1 MIRKLKTKR
10 GLQMKVVKVL
20 SGLVMLGL
28 TVGLVGCGAKQKSS
42 QDDSVSKIKQQK
54 VLTVGTSADFAPF
67 EFPIVKNGK
76 KEIVG
81 FDIMLAQKIA
91 AQLGVKLKVVN
102 IEFPSLISELNNNK
116 TDLVISGLSK
126 TKKRQK
132 AVLFSKPYYK
142 VENVLLVKKGQENKY
157 QTLSDLNGKQLGAQ
171 QASTQEDLVKKQLPK
186 ANLVSE
192 AVLTS
197 LTTELANGQLD
208 GVVMESA
215 TANNYVKQFPNK
227 YALAK
232 VSLTDQKEVEAY
244 SVAAK
249 KGDQKLIK
257 VVNKVIDQIKKD
269 GQDGEMLSKAQALQ
283 AQNAQ

>member
-1 MIRKLKTKR
+1 
-10 GLQMKVVKVL
+10 MKVTKFWSVVL
-20 SGLVMLGL
+20 TLGL
-28 TVGLVGCGAKQKSS
+28 SMALVGCGDKAAKSS
-42 QDDSVSKIKQQK
+42 DDSVSTIKQQK

-91 AQLGVKLKVVN
+91 KKLGVKLKVVN

-132 AVLFSKPYYK
+132 AVLFSKPYYT
-142 VENVLLVKKGQENKY
+142 VENVLLVKKGQEDKY
-157 QTLSDLNGKQLGAQ
+157 QTLTDLNGKQLGAQ
-171 QASTQEDLVKKQLPK
+171 QSSTQEDLIKKDLPK

-197 LTTELANGQLD
+197 LATELANGQLD

-215 TANNYVKQFPNK
+215 TANNYVKQYPNK

-232 VSLTDQKEVEAY
+232 VKLTKDADVEAY

-257 VVNKVIDQIKKD
+257 VVNEVINEIKKS
-269 GQDGEMLSKAQALQ
+269 GADGEMLAKAQDLQ
-283 AQNAQ
+283 AKNAQ

>member
-1 MIRKLKTKR
+1 M
-10 GLQMKVVKVL
+10 MKVTKFWSVVL
-20 SGLVMLGL
+20 TLGL
-28 TVGLVGCGAKQKSS
+28 SMALVGCGDKAAKSS
-42 QDDSVSKIKQQK
+42 DDSVSTIKQQK

-91 AQLGVKLKVVN
+91 KKLGVKLKVVN

-132 AVLFSKPYYK
+132 AVLFSKPYYT
-142 VENVLLVKKGQENKY
+142 VENVLLVKKGQEDKY
-157 QTLSDLNGKQLGAQ
+157 QTLTDLNGKQLGAQ
-171 QASTQEDLVKKQLPK
+171 QSSTQEDLIKKDLPK

-197 LTTELANGQLD
+197 LATELANGQLD

-215 TANNYVKQFPNK
+215 TANNYVKQYPNK

-232 VSLTDQKEVEAY
+232 VKLTKDADVEAY

-257 VVNKVIDQIKKD
+257 VVNEVINEIKKS
-269 GQDGEMLSKAQALQ
+269 GADGEMLAKAQDLQ
-283 AQNAQ
+283 AKNAQ